1 VVQCDGEC
9 EYVIDEE
16 DEGYTVHHKSR
27 TEAEETVA
35 DYEWA
40 YSADGRLVFCGDDA
54 PEDGQEPPLSPAE
67 QEAAGQL
74 VIPGV
79 VR

>member
-1 VVQCDGEC
+1 MTRHGLNPRPSGRGARQ
-9 EYVIDEE
+9 
-16 DEGYTVHHKSR
+16 TVHHKSR
-27 TEAEETVA
+27 TEAEETIA
-35 DYEWA
+35 DYEWV
-40 YSADGRLVFCGDDA
+40 YSADGCLVFCEDDA

-79 VR
+79 LR